1 MVFRGGH
8 RYLWVV
14 RVSQYICYIKGGQ
27 REICMFVV
35 LKEDSVKSM
44 YLFILKEDSVKSI
57 YLFILK
63 EDCVKSIYLFILKED
78 SVKSVTAVEGGFKSS
93 DDNYTY
99 IRGSEIIFIFKI
111 LIFIWNILIFLYSSN
126 RRLSFNNINNNI

>member
-14 RVSQYICYIKGGQ
+14 RGSQYICYIKGGQ

-44 YLFILKEDSVKSI
+44 YLFILKEDS
-57 YLFILK
+57 
-63 EDCVKSIYLFILKED
+63 VKSIYLFILKED